1 MKRGMEMS
9 TSPQG
14 KTKTI
19 YRTISAKNIL
29 KIFEAQFEK
38 KFKNIEPRWA
48 KITVLMKKACSGI

>member
-29 KIFEAQFEK
+29 KIFEAEFEK
-38 KFKNIEPRWA
+38 KLRILSQDGQKSPF
-48 KITVLMKKACSGI
+48 L